1 MQKCAFLALC
11 CAPIL
16 FAQGERGT
24 FNGTVADPSGAVIG
38 GVMVKAVN
46 VGTNIEV
53 AVKTTDAGVYRMPY
67 LLPGTYKISVTAP
80 GFKSAVRENV
90 VLSVAQTLTVDF
102 QMEVGQITDS
112 VTISSEPP
120 LLETG
125 TAEIGSY
132 VSKKEFDTWP
142 ITVGDGR
149 RQIQ

>member
-1 MQKCAFLALC
+1 MRNRVLMILSCASLLY
-11 CAPIL
+11 
-16 FAQGERGT
+16 AQGERGT

-80 GFKSAVRENV
+80 GFKGAVRENV

-102 QMEVGQITDS
+102 QM
-112 VTISSEPP
+112 
-120 LLETG
+120 
-125 TAEIGSY
+125 
-132 VSKKEFDTWP
+132 
-142 ITVGDGR
+142 
-149 RQIQ
+149 